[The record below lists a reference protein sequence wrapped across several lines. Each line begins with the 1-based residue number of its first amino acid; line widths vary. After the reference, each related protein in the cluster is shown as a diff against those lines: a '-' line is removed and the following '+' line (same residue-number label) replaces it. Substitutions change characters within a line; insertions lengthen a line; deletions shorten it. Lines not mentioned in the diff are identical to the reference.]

1 MFIVHLILG
10 ILILNFLCS
19 LPDLWTGRIHFMGS
33 GRSLTVKADTM
44 KTESVFGSKESVL
57 DETEVEQNEGVK
69 TTLETTKRRHVQ
81 KLLNGM
87 SDNDFEASTVSRTM
101 NDTSPFSS
109 PIDWSSRSGSR
120 TRHALYSTCA
130 SCW

>member
-44 KTESVFGSKESVL
+44 KTESVFGSKESVP
-57 DETEVEQNEGVK
+57 ETEVEQNEGIK

-87 SDNDFEASTVSRTM
+87 SDNGFEASTVSRTM

>member
-1 MFIVHLILG
+1 M
-10 ILILNFLCS
+10 NFLCS

-44 KTESVFGSKESVL
+44 KTESVFGSKESVP
-57 DETEVEQNEGVK
+57 ETEVEQNEGVK

>member
-44 KTESVFGSKESVL
+44 KTESVFGSKESVP
-57 DETEVEQNEGVK
+57 ETEVEQNEGVK

-101 NDTSPFSS
+101 SDMSPFSS

>member
-44 KTESVFGSKESVL
+44 KTESVFGSKESVP
-57 DETEVEQNEGVK
+57 ETEVEQNEGVK

-87 SDNDFEASTVSRTM
+87 SDNGFEASTVSRTM

>member
-1 MFIVHLILG
+1 MGNELL
-10 ILILNFLCS
+10 LT
-19 LPDLWTGRIHFMGS
+19 TGTGAI
-33 GRSLTVKADTM
+33 

-101 NDTSPFSS
+101 SDTSPFSS

-120 TRHALYSTCA
+120 ARHALHSACA